1 MKLPGDFL
9 FSQSNLQDYVDC
21 PRRFYLRYVRQLAW
35 PAVQAEPAL
44 EQERHLQQ
52 GAEFHR
58 LVHQHILGIPSAEI
72 SRGITDVDLSRW
84 WENYLGQGPT
94 GLPQSL
100 YPETVLSAP
109 IGGHRLVAKYDL
121 IGLDPGQRAVI
132 LEWKTDRKRRRRQW
146 LTERLQT
153 RVYRYL
159 LIRAGSHLN
168 AGQPLD
174 PAQVEMIYWFAN
186 YPDGPE
192 RFPYDTPQYEADEA
206 YLTSLIE
213 EIRNQQPREF
223 DLTSE
228 EKRCRYCPYRSLCR
242 RGETA
247 GDRTDAEEEWELDE
261 DFGLSLDLEHVA
273 EIEY

>member
-1 MKLPGDFL
+1 
-9 FSQSNLQDYVDC
+9 
-21 PRRFYLRYVRQLAW
+21 
-35 PAVQAEPAL
+35 
-44 EQERHLQQ
+44 
-52 GAEFHR
+52 
-58 LVHQHILGIPSAEI
+58 
-72 SRGITDVDLSRW
+72 
-84 WENYLGQGPT
+84 
-94 GLPQSL
+94 
-100 YPETVLSAP
+100 
-109 IGGHRLVAKYDL
+109 
-121 IGLDPGQRAVI
+121 
-132 LEWKTDRKRRRRQW
+132 
-146 LTERLQT
+146 
-153 RVYRYL
+153 
-159 LIRAGSHLN
+159 
-168 AGQPLD
+168 
-174 PAQVEMIYWFAN
+174 MIYWFAN

-261 DFGLSLDLEHVA
+261 DFGLSVDLEHVA